1 MLSFVDSTNESQL
14 RMETLLAC
22 KMLDFLDIAPAL
34 RKLFVKDLAS
44 CLILSSVS
52 SQSDVRNVI
61 PDAENVQVLSVLAE
75 PALGDATAV
84 GDDGGVDA
92 ELLLA
97 ELDQVPEELG
107 LEEGLPAGEVD
118 LAHAPLL
125 AQHAEAPARLALGE
139 AVRGLG
145 GVEAEAA
152 GVVALPR
159 DVVVDAEALGHGH
172 QVLDPPWLGFSSLNH
187 LIFQSYMYPM
197 L

>member
-1 MLSFVDSTNESQL
+1 MSRYQ
-14 RMETLLAC
+14 A
-22 KMLDFLDIAPAL
+22 K
-34 RKLFVKDLAS
+34 
-44 CLILSSVS
+44 
-52 SQSDVRNVI
+52 SDVRNVI

-75 PALGDATAV
+75 PVLGNATTV

-97 ELDQVPEELG
+97 VPDQVPEKLG
-107 LEEGLPAGEVD
+107 PEEGLPTGKVD

-125 AQHAEAPARLALGE
+125 AQHAEAAARLALGE

-159 DVVVDAEALGHGH
+159 DVVVDAEALGHGY
-172 QVLDPPWLGFSSLNH
+172 QVLDSPGLVRIEP
-187 LIFQSYMYPM
+187 
-197 L
+197 